1 VSVVEEESESLIIVN
16 NVVETR
22 FRACVLNSYELP
34 FEVVFEGVIV
44 ALESL
49 VVLVLLLV
57 DLELPALVVPVL
69 LQVVLDSLVALVALV
84 ALELPAIVVP
94 VLLLVA
100 LESTVVPVL
109 LLESLVKLEVFEWI
123 IASACD
129 SVETIDVALAILA
142 VKELME
148 EEMVLEVVYYYLF
161 AFEPKKLIFF

>member
-1 VSVVEEESESLIIVN
+1 MIIVN

-22 FRACVLNSYELP
+22 YRACVLNSYELP

-44 ALESL
+44 ALE
-49 VVLVLLLV
+49 VV
-57 DLELPALVVPVL
+57 ESLVVPVL
-69 LQVVLDSLVALVALV
+69 LLVAPTSTVVLLALISLVSLEFQV
-84 ALELPAIVVP
+84 ALESPVTLVDLEVSESLVVP

-109 LLESLVKLEVFEWI
+109 LLESLVTLEVNDLI
-123 IASACD
+123 IASACN

-148 EEMVLEVVYYYLF
+148 EEMVLEVVDYYLF
-161 AFEPKKLIFF
+161 AFEPNKLIFLIY